1 MGDNNFSDP
10 SLDDEFLLLESDD
23 KNNNDTEDIT
33 LDEDEGLWWGNGLSD
48 YKSLLAPPPESK
60 KFRNVNWLAF
70 LPDS

>member
-33 LDEDEGLWWGNGLSD
+33 LDEDEGL
-48 YKSLLAPPPESK
+48 
-60 KFRNVNWLAF
+60 
-70 LPDS
+70 